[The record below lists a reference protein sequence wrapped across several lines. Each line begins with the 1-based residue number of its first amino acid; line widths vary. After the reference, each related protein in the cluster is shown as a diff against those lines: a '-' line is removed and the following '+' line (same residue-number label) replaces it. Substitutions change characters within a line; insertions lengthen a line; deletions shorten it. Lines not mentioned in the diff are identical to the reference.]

1 MYQRRSSP
9 RETAGAWTPGGAT
22 TRPSRISSQLGTHT
36 ASRPRASSPRATDR
50 SFSINSKR
58 IRRRQSRLLPPP
70 RAGQSVFALPH
81 LSFTLVKRSI
91 PSPAVVPLKPVI
103 YRGAQRY
110 GERTSSFPISAGGSR
125 GVPVW
130 PGLPLPRFVRT
141 VGRTKYRH
149 ARCLRGSTLPVALSD
164 ACMSRSMTVG
174 RRFRGCVRANHR
186 LHGVDNPCRH
196 APTHDSRARPAW
208 RSLAESCATLGS
220 LSGPSTAA
228 QSGATVS

>member
-36 ASRPRASSPRATDR
+36 ASRPRASSPRASDR

-110 GERTSSFPISAGGSR
+110 GGRTSSLPISAGGSR
-125 GVPVW
+125 GVPVG
-130 PGLPLPRFVRT
+130 PDCHSRASCEPLAEPST
-141 VGRTKYRH
+141 VTR
-149 ARCLRGSTLPVALSD
+149 VAC
-164 ACMSRSMTVG
+164 AGVPCRSRSPV
-174 RRFRGCVRANHR
+174 
-186 LHGVDNPCRH
+186 
-196 APTHDSRARPAW
+196 PA
-208 RSLAESCATLGS
+208 
-220 LSGPSTAA
+220 
-228 QSGATVS
+228 